1 MPLTRTGQLAIAAV
15 FAGWLVWEQSGRPD
29 PVVTGA
35 VVAATPV
42 EWDRSSEITSDRRF
56 AQAMPPE
63 VTPAP
68 AETAEAPPAQTIPD
82 VDESALRYFAR
93 QGDTR
98 RLNAEIARL
107 RALYPGWQPPANPA
121 APIDYSDP
129 ELDRMWEVFS
139 EQDYAQVR
147 AMIAARQQRE
157 PSWDPPV
164 ALTDLL
170 DQAEAQIRLRNAS
183 DSGQWRAVIDIAADT
198 PALLTC
204 GYVDTLWRLAEAFA
218 ETDNSERALD
228 VYTYILGNCTD
239 EGERQATVQKAADT
253 LSPEAVEELYSYER
267 DGEFQPVTDLLIR
280 RRIGAIAESTEG
292 VATVGDLERLEALAE
307 SGGDAEDALLL
318 GWYYYRRD
326 NPTPALDWFRKAR
339 SRDPESAKAAE
350 GETLSLI
357 ALDRFAEAET
367 VGYDWNE
374 VSDDNLA
381 AYLIAVV
388 DLLGLDPPPRLT
400 EPVLQRMATVILRV
414 RNLQGGEQFGWY
426 AYNLGQVETAQ
437 RWFETVLRW
446 DPEFEPAAYG
456 MAVVLLARD
465 QKTAADAI
473 IKAWSDRSERIRAL
487 GGPVTKTELRG
498 PSYVVDAPIYATP
511 DAMAPAAPVTTTT
524 RAAPAATQPAQVSRC
539 GGSAPV
545 ESLSPAAAV
554 RRGWCLMDL
563 NRPVEAV
570 AAFEIGARSTDA
582 RVRSDAAYGASLAN
596 LRNGVTSQAAVAA
609 AAAAQDTG
617 KRRELSESILTQQA
631 LAAYADGRY
640 VETILL
646 LDERSRFAPEQ
657 TDLMIL
663 KGFAYLNVNRLAEAK
678 RLFQAAAGSGDP
690 DAIRGLATVQE
701 RQNGL
706 YR

>member
-15 FAGWLVWEQSGRPD
+15 FAGWFVWEQSGRPD
-29 PVVTGA
+29 PVITGA
-35 VVAATPV
+35 VVAAPPAERTAPA
-42 EWDRSSEITSDRRF
+42 DAQSYLQL
-56 AQAMPPE
+56 AQAIPPE
-63 VTPAP
+63 VELEPADDP
-68 AETAEAPPAQTIPD
+68 EAVAQDVPD

-98 RLNAEIARL
+98 RLDAEIARL

-129 ELDRMWEVFS
+129 ELDRMWELFS
-139 EQDYAQVR
+139 ERDYAEVR
-147 AMIAARQQRE
+147 AMIAARLQRE
-157 PSWDPPV
+157 PDWRPPV

-170 DQAEAQIRLRNAS
+170 DQAEAQVRLTNAS
-183 DSGQWRAVIDIAADT
+183 DSGQWRAVIQIAADT

-204 GYVDTLWRLAEAFA
+204 AYVDTLWRLAEAFA
-218 ETDNSERALD
+218 KTDKPDRALD
-228 VYTYILGNCTD
+228 VYTYILSNCTD
-239 EGERQATVQKAADT
+239 EAERQATVQKAADN
-253 LSPEAVEELYSYER
+253 LSPEAVTTLYAYQQG
-267 DGEFQPVTDLLIR
+267 DEFQPVTDLLIR
-280 RRIGAIAESTEG
+280 RRIGAIAESEAG
-292 VATVGDLERLEALAE
+292 VATPTDLERLEILAE
-307 SGGDAEDALLL
+307 SGDSAEDALLL

-339 SRDPESAKAAE
+339 SRDPESIKAVE
-350 GETLSLI
+350 GETLALI

-374 VSDDNLA
+374 ASDDNLA

-388 DLLGLDPPPRLT
+388 DLLGLDPPPRLS
-400 EPVLQRMATVILRV
+400 EPVLQRMATVVLRV

-426 AYNLGQVETAQ
+426 AYNLGQVDTAQ

-456 MAVVLLARD
+456 LAVVLLAQN
-465 QKTAADAI
+465 QKTRAQAI
-473 IKAWSDRSERIRAL
+473 IDAWAARSERIREL
-487 GGPVTKTELRG
+487 GGPVTKAKLRG
-498 PSYVVDAPIYATP
+498 PSYVVDAPVYATP
-511 DAMAPAAPVTTTT
+511 DATVTTVPAARSTAV
-524 RAAPAATQPAQVSRC
+524 ATGSARVSSC
-539 GGSAPV
+539 GGTAPV

-570 AAFEIGARSTDA
+570 AAFEIGARSTSA
-582 RVRSDAAYGASLAN
+582 KVRSDAAYGLSLAN

-657 TDLMIL
+657 TDLMVL

-678 RLFQAAAGSGDP
+678 RLFQAAAGSGNQ

-706 YR
+706 Y